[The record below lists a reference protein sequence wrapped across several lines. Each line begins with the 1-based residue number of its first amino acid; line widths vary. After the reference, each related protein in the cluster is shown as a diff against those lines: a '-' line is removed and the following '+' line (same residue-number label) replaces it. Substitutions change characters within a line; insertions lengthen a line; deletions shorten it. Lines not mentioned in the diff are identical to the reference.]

1 MFVPHA
7 FRRRLIPFAIATA
20 LIVTQL
26 GCASTTPRQAWWQFW
41 RPKKVKTVAEDMK
54 PLSYEIPDPTAG
66 GPGDVSIEPISEDG
80 LGRYDEYTDE
90 AYARLM
96 DQPMNEPLR
105 EPAAAEVRLQPVH
118 FGFDQFDLSPAARAT
133 LEANMEWMRRHP
145 DTQVQIEGHC
155 DERGTLEYNLL
166 LGERRAKAVKA
177 YLVSRGVP
185 ADRLDTISYGEERPL
200 ESGRTET
207 AFAQNRRAQFLA
219 Y

>member
-1 MFVPHA
+1 MFVPFA
-7 FRRRLIPFAIATA
+7 FRRRLIPLVLASV
-20 LIVTQL
+20 LIVSQL
-26 GCASTTPRQAWWQFW
+26 GCASTTPRKAWWQFW
-41 RPKKVKTVAEDMK
+41 RPKKVKTTEDMM
-54 PLSYEIPDPTAG
+54 PLSYEIPNPTGDGLG
-66 GPGDVSIEPISEDG
+66 GVSIEPISEDG

-105 EPAAAEVRLQPVH
+105 EPATPEVRLQPVH
-118 FGFDQFDLSPAARAT
+118 FEFDQFDLSAAAQAT
-133 LEANMEWMRRHP
+133 LESNLEWMRRHP
-145 DTQVQIEGHC
+145 DRQVQIEGHC

-185 ADRLDTISYGEERPL
+185 ADQLDTISYGEERPV

-207 AFAQNRRAQFLA
+207 AFARNRRAQFLA